1 MRKAAQP
8 SKHCG
13 SQAAQ
18 TRQRSYDIT
27 AEPWDKQAHQSSSRE
42 RQI

>member
-1 MRKAAQP
+1 MRAAHP

-18 TRQRSYDIT
+18 TRGSSCDIL
-27 AEPWDKQAHQSSSRE
+27 AEPWHKQTQQSSSRE